1 MKSYNLYLV
10 LDERELLYEIECLR
24 VSLRLSVTDPSAGGV
39 VVAAAAAVIDADETA
54 EGKMIFLPC

>member
-39 VVAAAAAVIDADETA
+39 VAAAVAVIDAAETA